1 MKRSMKRERATLKS
15 LEKAAQMRKRPNN
28 SKWFYSFVPFKIST
42 GGTAPLIPLLTLAVG
57 GGPSEVGVV
66 TAVGS
71 SFSMLGGLFWGKLSD
86 KLNRRKVFLIIG
98 FLGSALMTFVFV
110 LNRSVP
116 QVILTNAIYS
126 FFIAS
131 TIPIPILIIT
141 KSFRFED
148 WDYAIGKFN
157 EICGWAWVI
166 GLMIGFVLSQFLSIR
181 EIFIVLGVIGL
192 ISVPWG
198 IKVIREV
205 PLHIDRKILGVY
217 FGYVIEK
224 FRYLPNMI
232 IHMPHFSCGK
242 FKIFYLSTFL
252 FWIGG
257 MLYFTQFPVLLK
269 DRGYT
274 ASVVYL
280 MSVGNSAIS
289 AYMYTRV
296 GMELKTKSCISVL
309 RNALMFRIAGF
320 VILLFALKLS
330 GIKFLLLAF
339 ISYFLAGYTW
349 AYIGISTT
357 LVISKNAPEKERG
370 TLIGTYNLISSLGA
384 IIGNLASGILV
395 ELFGF
400 ETNFSLSILLLGV
413 SVITLRYSGL

>member
-1 MKRSMKRERATLKS
+1 LKS
-15 LEKAAQMRKRPNN
+15 LEKAIQMREKPNN
-28 SKWFYSFVPFKIST
+28 SKWFYSFIPFKIST
-42 GGTAPLIPLLTLAVG
+42 GGAAPLIPLLTLAVG
-57 GGPSEVGVV
+57 GGPSDVGLVN
-66 TAVGS
+66 AVGS

-98 FLGSALMTFVFV
+98 FFGSALMTFVFV
-110 LNRSVP
+110 LNKSVLH
-116 QVILTNAIYS
+116 VVLTNALYS
-126 FFIAS
+126 FFIAA
-131 TIPIPILIIT
+131 TIPIPVLIIT

-157 EICGWAWVI
+157 EVCGWAWVL
-166 GLMIGFVLSQFLSIR
+166 GLIIGFVLSRFLSIR
-181 EIFIVLGVIGL
+181 EIFIVLGVVGL

-198 IKVIREV
+198 IKAIREV
-205 PLHIDRKILGVY
+205 PLHIDRKVLGVY
-217 FGYVIEK
+217 FGYVVEK

-232 IHMPHFSCGK
+232 IHMPRLPRFSYGK

-274 ASVVYL
+274 AAMIYL

-296 GMELKTKSCISVL
+296 GTKLKTKSCISIL
-309 RNALMFRIAGF
+309 RNALVVRTAGF
-320 VILLFALKLS
+320 GIFLFALKL
-330 GIKFLLLAF
+330 GGVKFLLLAF

-357 LVISKNAPEKERG
+357 LIISKNAQEKERG
-370 TLIGTYNLISSLGA
+370 TLIGVYNLISSLGA

-395 ELFGF
+395 EFFGF
-400 ETNFSLSILLLGV
+400 EINFSLAILLLGI
-413 SVITLRYSGL
+413 SVITLRYSRL